1 MNLDSVAHLDKHSYD
16 VVICGGGLAG
26 LTLARQLRRQHPA
39 LTVLVVEKIARPLPD
54 AAHKVGESSVELGSQ
69 YFESLGL
76 VEYLKKNHLFKHGLR
91 FYPGGGHLP
100 IHERMEIGAVQEPIV
115 PSYQLDR
122 GRFENDL
129 RAMVDEDGATLLE
142 GVSVEQIELGKG
154 RESHRTKIKGE
165 RGDEAWIESRWLVDA
180 SGRAALVRREQKL
193 TRGSGH
199 SAHSGWFRV
208 KGKVDITQFAP
219 PEATEWHEASW
230 AGDRWRST
238 NHLMG
243 EGYWAW
249 IIPLS
254 TGNTSIGLV
263 VHDPPHA
270 FEEVRTLER
279 VMGFLEKHEPHLHE
293 QLARFEVMDFKCL
306 RSYSHNVARGWSGD
320 RWALVGEAGAFVDP
334 LYSPG
339 SDFIAY
345 ANCFTEEMIRAD
357 YGGASD
363 EQLEQRARELSM
375 QYRSFVGGSLDI
387 YRQATPLYGHGR
399 GMLAKIYWDNFS
411 YWSYPCHYFLQEL
424 YRLTGPKLEEVTDV
438 GKRFVQLSNYVQ
450 TFLTAWA
457 TLKPELSK
465 GGFAA
470 MPKFPSVLVDAHLAL
485 QNRWNPEE
493 TLAYMR
499 SRLVEAEEVVGELL
513 LRTVYE
519 IGDELLGEFM
529 ERTGAATYDIRIPAE
544 RVDEHE
550 TVGLERRRTLSPIAR
565 DIDRGCGQPNRV
577 TSKER
582 VREALAPLLALAE
595 TEQAAR
601 AQA

>member
-1 MNLDSVAHLDKHSYD
+1 
-16 VVICGGGLAG
+16 
-26 LTLARQLRRQHPA
+26 
-39 LTVLVVEKIARPLPD
+39 
-54 AAHKVGESSVELGSQ
+54 
-69 YFESLGL
+69 
-76 VEYLKKNHLFKHGLR
+76 LR
-91 FYPGGGHLP
+91 FYPGGGTLP
-100 IHERMEIGAVQEPIV
+100 LAERTEIGPAQEPIV

-122 GRFENDL
+122 GRFETDL
-129 RAMVDEDGATLLE
+129 RAMIEEDGALLLE
-142 GVSVEQIELGKG
+142 GVSVADIALGEGEALHELTLRQGEAEQ
-154 RESHRTKIKGE
+154 RVQ
-165 RGDEAWIESRWLVDA
+165 ARWVVDA
-180 SGRAALVRREQKL
+180 TGRSALIRRRLKL
-193 TRGSGH
+193 TRGTNH
-199 SAHSGWFRV
+199 EANAGWFRIA
-208 KGKVDITQFAP
+208 GKLDITTLVP
-219 PEATEWHEASW
+219 PEVEAWHQSEWAEH
-230 AGDRWRST
+230 RWRST

-270 FEEVRTLER
+270 FDQVRTLDR
-279 VMGFLEKHEPHLHE
+279 VMAFLDEHEPHLAKE
-293 QLARFEVMDFKCL
+293 LRKYEVMDFKCL
-306 RSYSHNVARGWSGD
+306 RSYSHNVARGCSGD

-345 ANCFTEEMIRAD
+345 ANCFTEEMIRND
-357 YGGASD
+357 YAGATP
-363 EQLEQRARELSM
+363 EELEARARELSM

-387 YRQATPLYGHGR
+387 YRQAAPLYGHGR

-411 YWSYPCHYFLQEL
+411 YWSYPCHYFLQQL
-424 YRLTGPKLEEVTDV
+424 YLLTGPKLEEVTDV
-438 GKRFVQLSNYVQ
+438 GERFVLLSNYVQ
-450 TFLTAWA
+450 TFLGAGA

-519 IGDELLGEFM
+519 IGDELLDEFM
-529 ERTGAATYDIRIPAE
+529 ERTKAASYDVRIPAE

-550 TVGLERRRTLSPIAR
+550 TIGLERRRTLSPIAR
-565 DIDRGCGQPNRV
+565 DIDRSCGQPVRL

-582 VREALAPLLALAE
+582 VRSALAPLFVAGDAE
-595 TEQAAR
+595 SAAR